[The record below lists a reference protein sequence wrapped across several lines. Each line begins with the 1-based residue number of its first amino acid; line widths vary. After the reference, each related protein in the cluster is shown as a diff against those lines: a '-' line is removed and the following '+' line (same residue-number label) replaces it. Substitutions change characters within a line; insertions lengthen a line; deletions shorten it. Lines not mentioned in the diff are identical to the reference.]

1 MKYHPKNNWFHTK
14 SIHPEMGSPCCKVS
28 QCSNHGINHTTMT
41 KPCCKVLPQIISWWK
56 CSSHSITIRY
66 LKNVSYNCCYTIPYH
81 IPYDTMPHHTILYYY
96 SYIYIV
102 NYTNIYIY
110 TLYSTTKYYELCIN
124 PTNPNSWT
132 IVSRK
137 PTSLTTSGVPKPGL
151 LPRHSCNLRH
161 GQVVKWRWRGW
172 PGVLDFL
179 SYYPIY
185 IIIQYVMYILHRLL
199 SYCILILF
207 CIVLYIVKTLIK

>member
-1 MKYHPKNNWFHTK
+1 MLYHTIYLTILCH
-14 SIHPEMGSPCCKVS
+14 
-28 QCSNHGINHTTMT
+28 
-41 KPCCKVLPQIISWWK
+41 
-56 CSSHSITIRY
+56 TIRY
-66 LKNVSYNCCYTIPYH
+66 YT
-81 IPYDTMPHHTILYYY
+81 TIV
-96 SYIYIV
+96 IYIV

-172 PGVLDFL
+172 PGVLDFPLVL
-179 SYYPIY
+179 SNIY

>member
-1 MKYHPKNNWFHTK
+1 
-14 SIHPEMGSPCCKVS
+14 
-28 QCSNHGINHTTMT
+28 MT

-56 CSSHSITIRY
+56 CSSPSITIRY

-96 SYIYIV
+96 SYIYIYIV

-172 PGVLDFL
+172 PGVLDFPLVL
-179 SYYPIY
+179 SIY
-185 IIIQYVMYILHRLL
+185 IYI
-199 SYCILILF
+199 
-207 CIVLYIVKTLIK
+207 